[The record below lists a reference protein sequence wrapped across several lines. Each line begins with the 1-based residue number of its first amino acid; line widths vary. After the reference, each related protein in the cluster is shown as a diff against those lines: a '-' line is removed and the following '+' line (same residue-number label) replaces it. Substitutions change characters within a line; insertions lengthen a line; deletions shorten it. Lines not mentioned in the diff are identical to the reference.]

1 MTAGAPLFRVVQGNP
16 SVEET
21 AALAVVFAAKLAA
34 GPPGDR
40 ARRRGPAG
48 GWAGR
53 ARALR
58 TPLAPGPG
66 AWRNS
71 ARPG

>member
-1 MTAGAPLFRVVQGNP
+1 MTAGAPLFRVVHGNP
-16 SVEET
+16 SGEQT
-21 AALAVVFAAKLAA
+21 AALAAVLAAKLTARPA
-34 GPPGDR
+34 EGRAPGGR
-40 ARRRGPAG
+40 PAG
-48 GWAGR
+48 GWADR